1 VLVLLLRLNGNSEG
15 LHRPATA
22 AQDAYS
28 VNRETGIVS
37 GDDQVFN
44 EMWNLFWGES
54 GTINL

>member
-44 EMWNLFWGES
+44 EM
-54 GTINL
+54 